1 MGQGSEGDM
10 ADPTTSLRMG
20 AAEWGLLLLLALLW
34 AGSFFFYKVLVSA
47 LPPLTVV
54 SGRVL
59 IAALLLNIIIL
70 ARGGRPPADPRL
82 WAAFLLMGLLNNVV
96 PYSLIA
102 LGETKVSSGLASI
115 LNATTPMFTVVVAQ
129 LFTADEKLDGAK
141 IAGLVTGF
149 VGVMVLVGPGAL
161 AGVGRGDVLGEVAV
175 LGASFSYG
183 LAGVFGRRFRG
194 LPPITVAAC
203 QLTSSACMA
212 VPLCCLV
219 DQPWTLPMPE
229 TGVWAA
235 LIGLAVP
242 STAIAYLLFFRILAR
257 AGATN
262 VSLVTLLVPVGAVL
276 LGAWA
281 LDETLP
287 PSAWAGVVII
297 AVGLA
302 CLDGR
307 PLSWLGLRAEPA

>member
-1 MGQGSEGDM
+1 M

-34 AGSFFFYKVLVSA
+34 AGSFFFYKILVLA

-70 ARGGRPPADPRL
+70 ARGGRSPADSRL

-96 PYSLIA
+96 PYALIA
-102 LGETKVSSGLASI
+102 FGETKVSSGLASI

-129 LFTADEKLDGAK
+129 LFTADEKLDSAK

-149 VGVMVLVGPGAL
+149 AGVMVLVGPDAL
-161 AGVGRGDVLGEVAV
+161 AGIGRGNVLWEAAV

-183 LAGVFGRRFRG
+183 LAGVFGRRFRKV
-194 LPPITVAAC
+194 PPLTVAAC
-203 QLTSSACMA
+203 QLSASACVA
-212 VPLCCLV
+212 LPLCLV
-219 DQPWTLPMPE
+219 VDRPWSLPMPGL
-229 TGVWAA
+229 GVWTA

-307 PLSWLGLRAEPA
+307 ALSWLGPGAKPA

>member
-1 MGQGSEGDM
+1 VGQGSEGDM
-10 ADPTTSLRMG
+10 ANPTTSLRMG

-59 IAALLLNIIIL
+59 IAALLLNVIIL
-70 ARGGRPPADPRL
+70 ARGGRQPVEPRL
-82 WAAFLLMGLLNNVV
+82 WAAFLLMGLLNNIV

-102 LGETKVSSGLASI
+102 FGETKVSSGLASI

-129 LFTADEKLDGAK
+129 LFTADEKLDVAK
-141 IAGLVTGF
+141 IAGLVI
-149 VGVMVLVGPGAL
+149 GVAGVAVLVGPDAL
-161 AGVGRGDVLGEVAV
+161 AGFGKGDVMGELAV

-194 LPPITVAAC
+194 VPPITVATF
-203 QLTSSACMA
+203 QLTASACMA

-219 DQPWTLPMPE
+219 DRPWTVPMPGA
-229 TGVWAA
+229 GVWAA

-257 AGATN
+257 SGATN

-287 PSAWAGVVII
+287 RSAWAGVVII

-307 PLSWLGLRAEPA
+307 ALSWLGLRARPA